1 MSTLSFLVP
10 GPLETRT
17 GGYIYD
23 RRMIDELRGLGAVI
37 DVHELDPSFPRPTP
51 SALAHAARV
60 LAALPDDAVV
70 IVDGLACGA
79 MPDEVA
85 REAPR
90 LRLVALVHHPLAAE
104 TGLTSD
110 EVARFEASETQALA
124 HARLVIVTSHRTASA
139 LQAYGVG
146 PDRVAIVE
154 PGTDRA
160 PVARGS
166 RGGAPHLLCVATL
179 TPRKGH
185 HTLFQALATLQD
197 VPWRLTCVGSLDRDP
212 HLVERL
218 RTVLRDNQLEDRVR
232 LAGETD
238 HRGMAE
244 HYDGADVFVLPT
256 EYEGYGMAVAEALA
270 HGLPVISTP
279 TGGIPSIVTNGA
291 GLLVAPG
298 DVTALSDALRRV
310 LSNPSFRAQLASAA
324 VLVRDR
330 LPSWKVAALRMTGA
344 LERLGAPKNTTAGAP
359 SNNSGH
365 ERVQR

>member
-1 MSTLSFLVP
+1 MSALAFLMP

-37 DVHELDPSFPRPTP
+37 DIHELDPSFPRPTP
-51 SALAHAARV
+51 SALTHAARV
-60 LAALPDDAVV
+60 LAMLPDDTVV
-70 IVDGLACGA
+70 MIDGLAFGA
-79 MPDEVA
+79 MPQEAA
-85 REAPR
+85 REAAR
-90 LRLVALVHHPLAAE
+90 LRIVALVHHPLAGE
-104 TGLTSD
+104 TGLAPD
-110 EVARFEASETQALA
+110 EVARLEASETQALA
-124 HARLVIVTSHRTASA
+124 HARLVIVTSRRTATT
-139 LQAYGVG
+139 LQAYDVG

-160 PVARGS
+160 RVARGS
-166 RGGAPHLLCVATL
+166 RGGVPHLLCVATL

-185 HTLFQALATLQD
+185 LTLFQALAMLRD

-212 HLVERL
+212 HWVERL
-218 RTVLRDNQLEDRVR
+218 RTVLRDNQLEDRVQ
-232 LAGETD
+232 LAGEAD
-238 HRGMAE
+238 ARAMAE

-279 TGGIPSIVTNGA
+279 TGAIADIVTNGA
-291 GLLVAPG
+291 GLLVAAG
-298 DVTALSDALRRV
+298 DVAALSDALRRV
-310 LSNPSFRAQLASAA
+310 LSNPGFRAQLASAA

-344 LERLGAPKNTTAGAP
+344 LERLGTPKPPQTGAP
-359 SNNSGH
+359 SNSTGH